1 MLIDTVNKI
10 KEITTIVPELKKS
23 FSELTISH
31 VKKDFEK
38 ILEHIKTIK
47 QYNFTDE
54 NLYRTVYQIFNYFID
69 DYIENGKKTLFSY
82 NPNLVQEAE
91 TIIKNNFTNLEKLND
106 DGSTKFGVIITTTT
120 CKRTD
125 LLEKTVNSFL
135 ECCID
140 WRQYV
145 IKWIIVDDNSTEEDR
160 KWMKEKYPFIEYIY
174 KDTSQKGHPRSM
186 NIIYNELISLKLS
199 NELFLFNLEDDW
211 DFFIKDNYI
220 EKMIKVLKSNN
231 NYGQCLVNNNYSEDT
246 KTGSQIWGS
255 TMKYIDSLRYFV
267 HNHYTGKQLDE
278 INNLKKY
285 PNCFYWPHFSFR
297 PGLTKLKVLQD
308 IGSFNESAQHFEME
322 YAYRYVKKGYLTTF
336 LDSVSSSHIG
346 RRTYE
351 RQTDKLNAY
360 DLNNEQQ
367 FGSKP
372 KTVKDEAPENIH
384 KEDTSIKQVN
394 LNQTSKI
401 SLVSYVITLERRRD
415 RLIQFFQM
423 NKDEMIPIKVLKG
436 FDGKKMNPSHKIQ
449 KAFKTG
455 DYNYRKG
462 IIGCAMSHIHIWKEF
477 LNNPSYT
484 NCLVLEDD
492 AKLVKNFS
500 DKLMKTLIK
509 YDGQYEIMFLH
520 YNPYPQYMKKELFF
534 EYQDIKA
541 EEWSIERSRRENM
554 GSTAGYVLSREGAR
568 NLLRYVEK
576 CGCPNAIDWVMFKS
590 PTLQDYRQRI
600 LYTTPLLVH
609 ANCFQSAQGTVD
621 TDIQNV
627 YESLSYSTNDE
638 WDKEEYKYIL
648 NKIKDRPE
656 GAKKLINFVKSVK
669 NEKVDLFNTK
679 VCIFGIE
686 ELEEYKE
693 KCRTTLSEYYTTNTK
708 VYSIPHSLLDEEFYK
723 DKVWGDVY
731 LNTLK
736 PF

>member
-1 MLIDTVNKI
+1 MLIEAVNKI
-10 KEITTIVPELKKS
+10 KEITNIVPELKKN

-38 ILEHIKTIK
+38 IIEHIKSIK
-47 QYNFTDE
+47 QYKFTDE
-54 NLYRTVYQIFNYFID
+54 NLYRAVYQLCNYFTD
-69 DYIENGKKTLFSY
+69 DYIDNGRKTLFSY
-82 NPNLVQEAE
+82 NPALVEEASSV
-91 TIIKNNFTNLEKLND
+91 IKNNFVNSEKLNH
-106 DGSTKFGVIITTTT
+106 KVIITTTT

-135 ECCID
+135 ECCTD

-145 IKWIIVDDNSTEEDR
+145 IKWIIVDDNSSEEDR
-160 KWMKEKYPFIEYIY
+160 KWMKEKYPFIDYIY

-186 NIIYNELISLKLS
+186 NIIYDELISLNISKDS
-199 NELFLFNLEDDW
+199 GSPAFIFNLEDDW
-211 DFFIKDNYI
+211 DFFVKDNYI
-220 EKMIKVLKSNN
+220 EKMIKVLKSNDK
-231 NYGQCLVNNNYSEDT
+231 YGQCLININYSEDT

-255 TMKYIDSLRYFV
+255 TMKYLDSLRYFV
-267 HNHYTGKQLDE
+267 HNHYTGKELDE

-297 PGLTKLKVLQD
+297 PGLTKIEVFLD
-308 IGSFNESAQHFEME
+308 IGKFNESAQHFEME
-322 YAYRYVKKGYLTTF
+322 YAYRYVEKGYLTTF

-351 RQTDKLNAY
+351 RKSDKLNAY

-367 FGSKP
+367 FGEKP
-372 KTVKDEAPENIH
+372 KTSQGEVEQI
-384 KEDTSIKQVN
+384 N
-394 LNQTSKI
+394 LNQSNKI

-423 NKDEMIPIKVLKG
+423 NKDEMIPVKVLKG
-436 FDGKKMNPSHKIQ
+436 FDGKQMNPSHKIQ

-477 LNNPSYT
+477 LNNTFYT

-500 DKLMKTLIK
+500 DKLMNTLIK
-509 YDGQYEIMFLH
+509 YEGQYEIMFLH

-590 PTLQDYRQRI
+590 PTLQEYRQRI

-627 YESLSYSTNDE
+627 YESLSYSTDDE

-648 NKIKDRPE
+648 AKLKDHRDA
-656 GAKKLINFVKSVK
+656 GSGCKNLVNFVKSVK
-669 NEKVDLFNTK
+669 NEKLDLFNTK

-686 ELEEYKE
+686 ELEEYKN
-693 KCRTTLSEYYTTNTK
+693 KCKSTLSEYYTTNKK

-731 LNTLK
+731 LNTIK